1 MNNYDISRNPHL
13 HLQEAAQS
21 QIGKGIIFVMMKITM
36 LDVTGMEGTVVGKML
51 IKNIALPVNVWILMN
66 NLPQQQP
73 PVRLPLQPQLQLVV
87 IVSIQVGLVM
97 IIVMMVTIIL
107 GVIGMEEIVVDILS
121 TQNFVPFVNV
131 WIQIILENFS

>member
-13 HLQEAAQS
+13 HLQEPVQS

-73 PVRLPLQPQLQLVV
+73 PVHLPLLSQLQLVV
-87 IVSIQVGLVM
+87 VVSIQVG
-97 IIVMMVTIIL
+97 
-107 GVIGMEEIVVDILS
+107 
-121 TQNFVPFVNV
+121 
-131 WIQIILENFS
+131 